1 MMSSFA
7 FDRSSELALQ
17 LKCSPSLLSQTTI
30 QSPAYPSAIT
40 TLKQQV
46 ISSSNDQ
53 SNARLDAQLKLPSL
67 LGRVD
72 LRDRFGRKLVPNNQL
87 LAALESLILSVDD
100 SDSCEDEQ
108 TEIRSILLIQIV
120 LRSYSTL
127 FESLCHQSFW
137 LKDQMEYWSMIENN
151 RISTIYYL
159 IQSIPI
165 RSIGLA
171 SQIWAHTRRAIEQL
185 TEEAGGNH
193 QEHRNRLST
202 WVRQLYNQTWARP
215 HHAISISSLFPIL
228 STNSRLFNSP
238 GHSIQFLSTLSP
250 ILLTRQE
257 ARLKRKALELV
268 HGELAEKI
276 GCLVNVLHSLEDQA
290 QRPAESDSALSGL
303 VSKMI
308 QVTSEVDPQANRTTD
323 EIKPKAVM
331 VDQLHE
337 LLSSHLPNHRGKL
350 KLRCS
355 SLCPPGFF
363 ARNWPWL
370 VSLPVF
376 SYALS
381 SVAYSYRSKI
391 LDGVRDAKE
400 TLKGFISGWVIR
412 PVEDIIQTLRAGQ
425 EGTLAIMTKDSLAP
439 ELNSLERMV
448 VEFGRDKLKWK
459 EDDLAKLSE
468 SVKEGNLTSV
478 LKVWEQEIK
487 APIRSAITGSLIRV
501 LLIQIQK
508 VKVDLSLAMDGI
520 QSVLRSQSLTFGAI
534 GVAPSMLI
542 CFMFGKMFSSLIR
555 QRIGVVGKGTK
566 AVRKDVRIAMRRME
580 RTLLLI
586 TSNPVA
592 DQDHPTTKSHSTNP
606 ERTVGLLF
614 LDLHL
619 LRYFVHSPH
628 FPRRESSDAVH
639 QEFLAD
645 IKDLE
650 NFQLSW
656 KTKSKLA
663 KRFVKQWGFL
673 VGI

>member
-1 MMSSFA
+1 MSSFA

-355 SLCPPGFF
+355 SLCPPG
-363 ARNWPWL
+363 
-370 VSLPVF
+370 
-376 SYALS
+376 
-381 SVAYSYRSKI
+381 VAYSYRSKI